1 MKTLE
6 SKLIVS
12 GILFLL
18 MIITGVI
25 LSRSGKPYGT
35 GLVTLHK
42 LFSIAALVVVILAFV
57 QQMKAAPNPLWTLMA
72 ILGGVLFVAAIA
84 SGALLTGEKTM
95 PDWISLVHKL
105 STPAIILVIGFTFYK
120 FLTT

>member
-18 MIITGVI
+18 MIITGIV
-25 LSRSGKPYGT
+25 LSRNGKPYGT

-42 LFSIAALVVVILAFV
+42 LFSIAALVVVILAFA

-72 ILGGVLFVAAIA
+72 VIAGVLFIAAIA
-84 SGALLTGEKTM
+84 SGALLTGEKAM

>member
-95 PDWISLVHKL
+95 PDWISLIHKL
-105 STPAIILVIGFTFYK
+105 STPAIILVIGFAFYK

>member
-12 GILFLL
+12 GILILL
-18 MIITGVI
+18 MIITGI
-25 LSRSGKPYGT
+25 LLTRSGKPYGT

-57 QQMKAAPNPLWTLMA
+57 QQMKAAPNPLWTYLA
-72 ILGGVLFVAAIA
+72 ILAGVLFIAAIA
-84 SGALLTGEKTM
+84 SGAFLTAEKTM
-95 PDWISLVHKL
+95 PGWVSLVHKL

-120 FLTT
+120 FLNS